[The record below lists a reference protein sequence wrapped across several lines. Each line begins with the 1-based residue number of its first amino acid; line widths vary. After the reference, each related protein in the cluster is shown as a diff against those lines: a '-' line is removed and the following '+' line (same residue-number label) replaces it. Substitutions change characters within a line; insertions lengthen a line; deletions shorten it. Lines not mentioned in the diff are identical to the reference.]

1 MPILNSCMNTMW
13 HENSYMNSYMNS
25 EVPNPSWP
33 YEFNMNSWYFA
44 LIRMVI
50 HKNSPNLYGQEGLVT
65 YEFIYEFIIFFEFI
79 YEFNDFYEFI
89 YECMY
94 EFKYFWIQKYMNSWN
109 SWIHGLWIHMFSEF
123 INYVLWIR
131 CVIQSCYLL
140 RWDAAAVPEE
150 LLVAADPSTL
160 VPPRSHLPQ
169 HQMAYL
175 EAPLWLCP
183 FESGGTSG
191 CSCNE

>member
-1 MPILNSCMNTMW
+1 M
-13 HENSYMNSYMNS
+13 
-25 EVPNPSWP
+25 
-33 YEFNMNSWYFA
+33 
-44 LIRMVI
+44 LIQ
-50 HKNSPNLYGQEGLVT
+50 KKSPNSYGQEQLVT
-65 YEFIYEFIIFFEFI
+65 YEFIYEFINFFEFI

-140 RWDAAAVPEE
+140 RWDAAAAV
-150 LLVAADPSTL
+150 LLCQRDRAPSLCYPWLPSTGK
-160 VPPRSHLPQ
+160 PPSTVWKYHCGCA
-169 HQMAYL
+169 HS
-175 EAPLWLCP
+175 EWLLRLKA
-183 FESGGTSG
+183 ERAAGLMS
-191 CSCNE
+191 CSFKLQSREIGSTTLQPMHTLA